1 MASTF
6 EVTVRTID
14 KIWPHPSADR
24 IELLSLKGLGYQLC
38 GQKGLYHVGQK
49 VVYFPVDSQLP
60 PAIIDKLELY
70 GKDEAG
76 NVIRDEMGRA
86 TKTML
91 VGDNQSRIHTVSLR
105 GEISQ
110 GFISPLEELLSE
122 MSFEVQETR
131 DITNPAPSG
140 EFQEVDPSSIPDG
153 TDVTVLLGVTK
164 YDAPESILKGAKL
177 LAFPDGVTPF
187 DVESAGNYPDVVELL
202 MDTLVWITEKLE
214 GTNHGLIRLPE
225 GRHAV
230 CARNN
235 EVEELPLDELDENGK
250 PHPRYPG
257 WEAVR
262 SRYAEP
268 WQILL
273 EQIPRPEFPIVPV
286 AIRGELIGPGVPK
299 SFYPVK
305 EPVLRCFA
313 IKVGPHYLDA
323 EVVRGIIPQHMQV
336 PTLAYNVTLR
346 EWLAGRTL
354 AEASNGK
361 SLLAPDRLR
370 EGIVV
375 VPMVEQKIQWP
386 NGSIKRLMLK
396 QRSPAY
402 LAKEKV

>member
-91 VGDNQSRIHTVSLR
+91 VGDDQNRIHTVQLR

-110 GFISPLEELLSE
+110 GFISPLDELLALQGNN
-122 MSFEVQETR
+122 FLGVL
-131 DITNPAPSG
+131 DANA
-140 EFQEVDPSSIPDG
+140 PDG

-214 GTNHGLIRLPE
+214 GTCHTLVRFPE

-286 AIRGELIGPGVPK
+286 SIRGELIGPGVPK

-313 IKVGPHYLDA
+313 IKVGPNYLNAD
-323 EVVRGIIPQHMQV
+323 VVRGIIPPHMQV

-346 EWLAGRTL
+346 EWLAGKTL

-370 EGIVV
+370 EGVVV

-402 LAKEKV
+402 LAKEKA